1 MTDYHYTICKKKCFG
16 DGPSNTLLEC
26 KKWSS
31 MTVSSRII
39 PFQTVSSITLNIK
52 NICKPCIL
60 LRFSIVLT
68 HNGIISTT
76 INFRVSKI
84 IYRTIQALSGIYAFT
99 TSAGSPSVTHFNFN
113 FWLL

>member
-1 MTDYHYTICKKKCFG
+1 M
-16 DGPSNTLLEC
+16 LEC

-31 MTVSSRII
+31 IAVSSPII

-60 LRFSIVLT
+60 LKFSIVLT

-76 INFRVSKI
+76 INFRVSK
-84 IYRTIQALSGIYAFT
+84 TIQPVSGTYT
-99 TSAGSPSVTHFNFN
+99 LQ
-113 FWLL
+113 LLMVHHQ